1 MFCFPLPI
9 GWQELSAIATT
20 IAVIIALF
28 ANKKT
33 SEQLQKSLQMHE
45 QSKNISFYEKRIDIF
60 KRMMENKAN
69 NVDEVD
75 IEILF
80 NKDILDMI
88 ALKNKILND
97 ISDQNYL
104 IDEYF
109 NYLNSKGAYNLTIE
123 ELRMLYAENLEIIEK
138 YPEYESQFIKKC
150 KKDEV
155 CIDGTTYNFYELN
168 KNLSIKIKELENIN
182 KKLDKMAKQFI
193 KDSIKKIS

>member
-45 QSKNISFYEKRIDIF
+45 QSKNISLYEKRIDIF
-60 KRMMENKAN
+60 KRMMKNKAN
-69 NVDEVD
+69 NVDDVD

-80 NKDILDMI
+80 NQEILDIMI
-88 ALKNKILND
+88 LKNKILND
-97 ISDQNYL
+97 ISTQNYL

-109 NYLNSKGAYNLTIE
+109 NHLHLKGLYNLTIQ
-123 ELRMLYAENLEIIEK
+123 ELKAIYSENLEIIEK
-138 YPEYESQFIKKC
+138 YPEYESQFIDRC
-150 KKDEV
+150 KKDEA
-155 CIDGTTYNFYELN
+155 CIDGTTYNFYELH
-168 KNLSIKIKELENIN
+168 KKLSINEKELDDIN
-182 KKLDKMAKQFI
+182 EKLSDMVKKFI